1 MILLKDFIP
10 LLWSLSGKIIAKF
23 GYNSSH
29 EITQTL
35 AFIFVGSLIS
45 TVLDLPW
52 SIYMNFWIEEKH
64 GFNKYT
70 GKFYFKVRVKHDTDL
85 MTKKNSFWVDNDM
98 TTKWRQ
104 HWSKMENDMEN
115 TTESYQ
121 HWTWDLM
128 IMKGTKWQG

>member
-1 MILLKDFIP
+1 MILVKDFIP
-10 LLWSLSGKIIAKF
+10 LLWSLSGKIIARF

-35 AFIFVGSLIS
+35 VFIFVGSLIS

-70 GKFYFKVRVKHDTDL
+70 GKFYFKVRIKHDTDL
-85 MTKKNSFWVDNDM
+85 MTKKTHFELTM
-98 TTKWRQ
+98 T
-104 HWSKMENDMEN
+104 
-115 TTESYQ
+115 
-121 HWTWDLM
+121 
-128 IMKGTKWQG
+128 